1 MPLLFAINF
10 YYPAKNVLGIYI
22 ETALSM
28 SCKHHSSFTEEP
40 ILMKLYIP
48 VVAIY
53 NLRIYMKED
62 NPGPL
67 QGR

>member
-1 MPLLFAINF
+1 
-10 YYPAKNVLGIYI
+10 
-22 ETALSM
+22 M
-28 SCKHHSSFTEEP
+28 SCKHHSSFTEKP

-53 NLRIYMKED
+53 NLRIFMKED